1 MQRVITTYRATAYNV
16 DANTVPSTFKP
27 YATVEYAAAGA
38 SETAARKALRNA
50 GHEVPKGTYVTVAEV
65 GTHTYECSL
74 DEFLSVAH
82 IVEA

>member
-1 MQRVITTYRATAYNV
+1 MQRVVTTYKATAYQV
-16 DANTVPSTFKP
+16 DTETVPPTFKA

-38 SETAARKALRNA
+38 SESAARKALRNA
-50 GHEVPKGTYVTVAEV
+50 GNDVPKGTYVTVAEV
-65 GTHTYECSL
+65 ATHTYECSL

>member
-1 MQRVITTYRATAYNV
+1 MQRVVTTFKATAYNV
-16 DANTVPSTFKP
+16 DAKIVPPTFKP
-27 YATVEYAAAGA
+27 YATVEYPAASA
-38 SETAARKALRNA
+38 SETIARKALRNA